1 MNIPLRLSPSNEAA
15 PLALPAPYHDVGA
28 APKVKGSLR
37 LASISILLFVLAF
50 GVWAWAAPLNSA
62 AIAAGYLEAAGG
74 GRRTVQHLEGGI
86 VNRFLVEEGQLV
98 RAGQPLVLLD
108 ATQSDASDAALRS
121 TYYGL
126 LAQDARLDA
135 ERRGLRS
142 VVYPAEL
149 LAQAG
154 DPEIKEIIATS
165 NDEFASRQRGLDEQ
179 SQIYTQRIGQTNAD
193 IRSSDAQIAALSD
206 QEKLL
211 ADEEMGVDMLVDEGL
226 ERKSR
231 LLALQRQ
238 RAFVIGERGKLT
250 NNLDR
255 LRSSIGESRA
265 QVISLRSQMA
275 ADAATKQPEVQ
286 LRIAETREKMKVS
299 SDIRDRRQ
307 IVAPIDGR
315 VSNLRLITPG
325 GVVGAGQPILDIVPS
340 SEKIVVS
347 ARLRPNDVDMVH
359 EGLKAEVK
367 LTPYK
372 ARVIPNLLGT
382 VREVSPDA
390 IFDKDSQ
397 QIYYK
402 VIVEISP
409 EQLKRYPT
417 VRLTSGM
424 PAEVYIDL
432 GSSSMVNM
440 FFQPMIDSFNRSFRE
455 S

>member
-1 MNIPLRLSPSNEAA
+1 MNVPLRMSPDGEGA
-15 PLALPAPYHDVGA
+15 PLALPAPAGDIGA
-28 APKVKGSLR
+28 APKVKSSFR
-37 LASISILLFVLAF
+37 LAFVAITLFVAAF
-50 GVWAWAAPLNSA
+50 SVWAWAAPLNSA
-62 AIAAGYLEAAGG
+62 AIASGYLEAAGG

-86 VNRFLVEEGQLV
+86 VSRFLVQEGQLV
-98 RAGQPLVLLD
+98 KAGQPLLLLD

-121 TYYGL
+121 TFYGL

-142 VVYPAEL
+142 VAYPAEL
-149 LAQAG
+149 MAQAG
-154 DPEIKEIIATS
+154 DPEIQEIIATS
-165 NDEFASRQRGLDEQ
+165 NDEFASRQRGLSEQ
-179 SQIYTQRIGQTNAD
+179 SQIYSQRIGQTNAD

-206 QEKLL
+206 QAKLL

-231 LLALQRQ
+231 LLSLQRQ
-238 RAFVIGERGKLT
+238 RAYVEGEHGKLT

-255 LRSSIGESRA
+255 LRNTIGESRA
-265 QVISLRSQMA
+265 QMSSLRSQMA
-275 ADAATKQPEVQ
+275 AEAATKQPEVQ

-299 SDIRDRRQ
+299 SDIRSRQQ

-315 VSNLRLITPG
+315 VSNLRFITPG

-347 ARLRPNDVDMVH
+347 ARLKPNDIDMVH
-359 EGLKAEVK
+359 DGLKAEVK

-372 ARVIPNLLGT
+372 ARVIPNLFGT

-390 IFDKDSQ
+390 IFDKESG

-409 EQLKRYPT
+409 EQLKRYPS
-417 VRLTSGM
+417 VRLMSGM
-424 PAEVYIDL
+424 PAEVFIDL
-432 GSSSMVNM
+432 GSSSLVSM

>member
-1 MNIPLRLSPSNEAA
+1 MNVPVNLSRGGQ
-15 PLALPAPYHDVGA
+15 LALPAPSGDIGA

-37 LASISILLFVLAF
+37 VAFGSIALFILAF
-50 GVWAWAAPLNSA
+50 SVWAWAAPLNSA
-62 AIAAGYLEAAGG
+62 AIASGYLEAAGG

-86 VNRFLVEEGQLV
+86 VREFLVKEGQFV

-121 TYYGL
+121 TFYGL

-135 ERRGLRS
+135 ERRGLRAP
-142 VVYPAEL
+142 VYPVEL
-149 LAQAG
+149 TAQAS
-154 DPEIKEIIATS
+154 DPEIRDIIQTS
-165 NDEFASRQRGLDEQ
+165 NEEFASRQRGLSEQ
-179 SQIYTQRIGQTNAD
+179 AQIYTQRIGQTYAD
-193 IRSSDAQIAALSD
+193 IRSSEAQIASLSD
-206 QEKLL
+206 QGKLL
-211 ADEEMGVDMLVDEGL
+211 ADEEMGVNMLVDEGL

-238 RAFVIGERGKLT
+238 RAFVTGEQGKLT
-250 NNLDR
+250 NALDR
-255 LRSSIGESRA
+255 YRNTIGESRA
-265 QVISLRSQMA
+265 QMASLRSQMA
-275 ADAATKQPEVQ
+275 AEAAAQQPEVQ
-286 LRIAETREKMKVS
+286 LKIAETREKMKVS
-299 SDIRDRRQ
+299 RDIRSRQQ
-307 IVAPIDGR
+307 IVSPIDGR

-325 GVVGAGQPILDIVPS
+325 GVLGSGQPVLDIVPT

-347 ARLRPNDVDMVH
+347 ARLKPTDVDVVH
-359 EGLKAEVK
+359 EGLQAEVK

-372 ARVIPNLLGT
+372 ARVIPNLFGT

-390 IFDKDSQ
+390 IYDKDAN

-409 EQLKRYPT
+409 EQLKRYPS
-417 VRLTSGM
+417 VKLMSGM
-424 PAEVYIDL
+424 PAEVFIDL
-432 GSSSMVNM
+432 GSSSLFSM